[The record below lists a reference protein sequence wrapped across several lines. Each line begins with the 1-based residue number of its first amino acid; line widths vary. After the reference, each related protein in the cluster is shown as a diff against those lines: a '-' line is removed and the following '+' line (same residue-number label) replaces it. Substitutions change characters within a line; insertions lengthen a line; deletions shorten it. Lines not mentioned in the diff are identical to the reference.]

1 MPQNKRKYNLNQG
14 QNWTTTDISANESSH
29 LSKCKDQSKP
39 VTPQLTVMVLFLVG
53 IPGQPPPLLK
63 PSGPQGQRHPP
74 PLQPQAGVPR
84 SNPGGLQ
91 GPPPLIKPMVRPIQP
106 QVSVLERLRPAE
118 MSHVLVLFV
127 HWFYAFLPWTWQGA
141 VSLNVVTSQNSKHSK
156 EKKKTA
162 RAVIKG
168 SSSWSL
174 GESNRFFIP

>member
-14 QNWTTTDISANESSH
+14 QNWTTTYISVNESSH
-29 LSKCKDQSKP
+29 LSKCKDQRKP
-39 VTPQLTVMVLFLVG
+39 FTPQLTVMVLFLVG

-106 QVSVLERLRPAE
+106 QVSVLERLRLAE